1 MERLADI
8 GAELIKARRANGITQ
23 RELGRRL
30 GVSQPQVARWEA
42 SVYQNVALER
52 VDAVAEVLG
61 VHPRSTPRPL
71 AVAEASAVYATTL
84 PHAEPEA
91 LRALSRTGVSP
102 RAIVA
107 FARSHNVERLDLFG
121 SVLRTDFGPESDV
134 DVLVTYD
141 PGGTPSL
148 LGAADH
154 ETELGAI
161 FRRTVDLVSR
171 PGIERSENAV
181 RREEILGDARM
192 LYAKP

>member
-1 MERLADI
+1 MERIADI
-8 GAELIKARRANGITQ
+8 GAELIKARRASGITQ

-61 VHPRSTPRPL
+61 VRPPRVLTPL
-71 AVAEASAVYATTL
+71 AAEATAAYTTTL
-84 PHAEPEA
+84 PLAEPEA
-91 LRALSRTGVSP
+91 LRALTRIGVSP

-121 SVLRTDFGPESDV
+121 SVLRAGFGPGSDV
-134 DVLVTYD
+134 DVLVTYE

-171 PGIERSENAV
+171 PGIERSENTV
-181 RREEILGDARM
+181 RREEILGGART